1 MRKVYTLIAASALA
15 LALLIFFQMRWIGT
29 SRALIEEQF
38 TNKVNLALCSAVE
51 QLSESED
58 CRQTCLSMEGCSV
71 KIQAL
76 SADSLFSSVL
86 KSKLEFYQVDLPFEV
101 NIAVQDTAAGTAP
114 PYSCSLMPLLAKDD
128 HWLQLIFQG
137 KKDYFNQ
144 RNGMMVTASMLI
156 LFGIGVLFT
165 YAAYWLVRQQKL
177 SEANLQFFNHMTH
190 EFRTPLTN
198 IQLASRMMKKKS
210 TSGSDPT
217 YLNIIDSQCDHLRHQ
232 VDNVLHMA
240 TLEKENFRLEMDEVD
255 LRELAREVV
264 DGMSMQIQDKKASVE
279 ITTSGQPC
287 HIRGDRFHLRNV
299 FHNLIENALKY
310 SPSLPR
316 IEIGFFPFA
325 QGWCAR
331 VRDHGPGIRTE
342 ENEKIFQPFY
352 RGGAAESPIR
362 GFGMGLAYVKK
373 ILDLH
378 QGQIRVETAPSQG
391 TCFEMY
397 FPKA

>member
-1 MRKVYTLIAASALA
+1 MRKVYLLIAASALA
-15 LALLIFFQMRWIGT
+15 MVLLVSFQLRWINT
-29 SRALIEEQF
+29 SKALIEEQF
-38 TNKVNLALCSAVE
+38 TNKVNLALCSAIE

-58 CRQTCLSMEGCSV
+58 CRETCLSMEGCSA
-71 KIQAL
+71 KIQTLA
-76 SADSLFSSVL
+76 ADSLFSSVL
-86 KSKLEFYQVDLPFEV
+86 KSKLEFYRVDLPFEV
-101 NIAVQDTAAGTAP
+101 NIAVQDTAAGTVP

-156 LFGIGVLFT
+156 LLGICALFI

-210 TSGSDPT
+210 ISGSDPT
-217 YLNIIDSQCDHLRHQ
+217 YLNIIDNQCDHLRHQ
-232 VDNVLHMA
+232 VDNVLQMA
-240 TLEKENFRLEMDEVD
+240 TLEKENFRLEMDEID
-255 LRELAREVV
+255 LNELAREVV
-264 DGMSMQIQDKKASVE
+264 TGMSMQIQEKKASVE
-279 ITTSGQPC
+279 ITPSEQPC
-287 HIRGDRFHLRNV
+287 RIRGDRFHLRNV

-316 IEIGFFPFA
+316 VEIGFFPFA
-325 QGWCAR
+325 QGWCAQ
-331 VRDHGPGIRTE
+331 VRDHGIGIRPE
-342 ENEKIFQPFY
+342 ENEKIFQRFY
-352 RGGAAESPIR
+352 RGEVTESPIR

-378 QGQIRVETAPSQG
+378 QGRIRVAAAPSHG
-391 TCFEMY
+391 TCFELY
-397 FPKA
+397 FPK

>member
-1 MRKVYTLIAASALA
+1 MLIAASALA
-15 LALLIFFQMRWIGT
+15 MALLIRFQLGWINT
-29 SRALIEEQF
+29 SKALIEEQF
-38 TNKVNLALCSAVE
+38 TNKVNMALCSTIE
-51 QLSESED
+51 QLSENED
-58 CRQTCLSMEGCSV
+58 CRETCRSMEGCSA
-71 KIQAL
+71 KIQTLA
-76 SADSLFSSVL
+76 ADPLFSSVL
-86 KSKLEFYQVDLPFEV
+86 KSKLDFYRVDLPFEV
-101 NIAVQDTAAGTAP
+101 NIAVQDTTAGAAP

-128 HWLQLIFQG
+128 HWLQLIFKG

-156 LFGIGVLFT
+156 LLGICALFI

-217 YLNIIDSQCDHLRHQ
+217 YLNIIDHQCDHLRHQ
-232 VDNVLHMA
+232 VDNVLQMA
-240 TLEKENFRLEMDEVD
+240 SLEKENFRLEMDEVD
-255 LRELAREVV
+255 LNELAREVV
-264 DGMSMQIQDKKASVE
+264 NGMSMQIQDKKASVE
-279 ITTSGQPC
+279 ITPSEQPC
-287 HIRGDRFHLRNV
+287 RIQGDRFHLRNV

-316 IEIGFFPFA
+316 VEIVFFPFA

-331 VRDHGPGIRTE
+331 VRDHGIGIRPDE
-342 ENEKIFQPFY
+342 KEKIFRRFY
-352 RGGAAESPIR
+352 RGDATESPVR

-378 QGQIRVETAPSQG
+378 QGRIRVDAAPSHG
-391 TCFEMY
+391 TCFELY
-397 FPKA
+397 FPK